1 MNKHIY
7 GQDYKEWYDKI
18 LWYKDYV
25 LLDGKR
31 ISKLP
36 YVTSNGFNSTEF
48 NKKLKNLFI
57 FENKC

>member
-1 MNKHIY
+1 MINK
-7 GQDYKEWYDKI
+7 GYKDWYNQI
-18 LWYKDYV
+18 VWYKDYV
-25 LLDGKR
+25 VLLGGKR

-36 YVTSNGFNSTEF
+36 YVTNSGFNSTEF